1 MKLKSLIFAALI
13 TITLASCKTSSF
25 YQVYK
30 VTPDDKIIIKDN
42 LLVYEDDNCKV
53 SYNLWGQNGN
63 IGFIFENKTDNN
75 IFLNMEESF
84 FILNGIASNYYQNR
98 EFSNTTSSGTTVTHG
113 ANATKSFTGANY
125 LDLILT
131 NRFSVSGS
139 VGVMNSTGRTVSFTE
154 EKFVCIP
161 GKTSKVITEFSINE
175 SLFRDCALFKYP
187 KKNQIKTK
195 SFTKSESPLVFSN
208 RIVYSLGQT
217 GKSVKF
223 ENRFYGAQIT
233 NYPESAITEM
243 KTDVFCGQKG
253 MEQTKSFKN
262 VSPDKFYIKYSKEQ
276 DSWKH

>member
-30 VTPDDKIIIKDN
+30 VTPDDKIIVKDN
-42 LLVYEDDNCKV
+42 LLVYEDDNCNV